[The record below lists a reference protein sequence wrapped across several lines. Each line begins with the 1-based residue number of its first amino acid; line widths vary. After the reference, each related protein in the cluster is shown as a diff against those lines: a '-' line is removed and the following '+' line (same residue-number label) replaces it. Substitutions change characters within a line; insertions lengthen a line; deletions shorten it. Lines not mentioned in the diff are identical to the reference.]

1 MDNLIFF
8 FILGG
13 VINLLY
19 WFITQGAPKNVTT
32 FTRVLK
38 VLFVITILF
47 STSWLG
53 TTIIILGED
62 HGKKS

>member
-1 MDNLIFF
+1 MDSLIFF
-8 FILGG
+8 YILGG

-19 WFITQGAPKNVTT
+19 WFITQGTPKKVTT
-32 FTRVLK
+32 FTRFLVISSIITT
-38 VLFVITILF
+38 LFG
-47 STSWLG
+47 TSWLG